1 VVTSRLDQEGRSAY
15 PLQRDL
21 AKRRDR
27 RVWEASSEPRVAR
40 RGRKDVRHLDLRERA
55 VLILQPKRRETVKN
69 RVAKQQAS
77 ARTWSKIS
85 KISVKNW

>member
-1 VVTSRLDQEGRSAY
+1 MVTSRLDREGRSAY

-55 VLILQPKRRETVKN
+55 VLILRPKGGN
-69 RVAKQQAS
+69 
-77 ARTWSKIS
+77 
-85 KISVKNW
+85 